1 MGQIIDVK
9 EKLHNKGHEEPT
21 ADELIIDEKTIEE
34 NLKKILDTPDLM
46 RCELN
51 GLSSRVRKNFR
62 GGYAI
67 TVEQKDPATAVFVT
81 VNDLNDAVYLFRRI
95 EDHIIAGDRNYTELV
110 GILNTGLSGR

>member
-1 MGQIIDVK
+1 MGRIIDVK
-9 EKLHNKGHEEPT
+9 GKLHNKEHAETNP
-21 ADELIIDEKTIEE
+21 DEMILDERTIEE

-46 RCELN
+46 RCEFN

-67 TVEQKDPATAVFVT
+67 TVEQKDPANAVFVT
-81 VNDLNDAVYLFRRI
+81 VDDLDDAVFLFRRI